1 MHELILHH
9 YDFSPFSEKIRLI
22 FGLKGLTWRSVII
35 PSIMPKPDLIPLTGG
50 YRHTPVLQI
59 GADIFCDT
67 RLIAREL
74 DRRHPQP
81 PLLDAQHE
89 GLSLAVEAWAERDL
103 FWPIARYVSGINA
116 EMVAADLHV
125 DRAALRGKHTPS
137 FKRLKSVAEM
147 SYGLVETQLSR
158 VENMLRDGRPYLLSK
173 SPGLADLAVY
183 HGLWFLSAM
192 PIDCAAALE
201 SCAATKLWMD
211 RVSAIGHGSTEEMSP
226 REAIEVARKF
236 TPATTRSSRPTKFD
250 PALGTRVAIRPEEY
264 KTDEV
269 EGDLVFIDDDE
280 FAVYRDDPSVGD
292 VVVHFPRVG
301 YAMKQL

>member
-74 DRRHPQP
+74 ERRHPQP
-81 PLLDAQHE
+81 PLFDAQQR

-116 EMVAADLHV
+116 EKVAADLHV

-173 SPGLADLAVY
+173 TPGLADLAVY

-192 PIDCAAALE
+192 PIDCSAALE
-201 SCAATKLWMD
+201 CRAATKLWMD
-211 RVSAIGHGSTEEMSP
+211 RVGAIEHGSNEEMSP
-226 REAIEVARKF
+226 REAIEVARES

-250 PALGTRVAIRPEEY
+250 PALGTRVAIRPEESKPTKWKETLFLSTMTNLLY
-264 KTDEV
+264 IAT
-269 EGDLVFIDDDE
+269 I
-280 FAVYRDDPSVGD
+280 
-292 VVVHFPRVG
+292 PRSAASSFTFRG
-301 YAMKQL
+301 LATP